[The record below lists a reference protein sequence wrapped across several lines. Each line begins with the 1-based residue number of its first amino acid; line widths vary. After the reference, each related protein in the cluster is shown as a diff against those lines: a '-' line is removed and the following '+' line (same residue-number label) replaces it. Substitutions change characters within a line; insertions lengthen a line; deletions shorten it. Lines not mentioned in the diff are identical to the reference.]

1 MNAIRRSVIS
11 TLFAAI
17 YLTVPLVVLA
27 AGLKADIKPKELSFG
42 KVDVGSMS
50 SPKAV
55 TRVAIK

>member
-1 MNAIRRSVIS
+1 MNARRRSVIS

-17 YLTVPLVVLA
+17 YLTAPLLASA

-50 SPKAV
+50 APKAV
-55 TRVAIK
+55 TRVAI